1 MARKGENIYKRK
13 DGRYEGRYIKGYS
26 TDGKAQFGYIYGRNY
41 ADVKERLV
49 QYKANIRNNTKT
61 VSSTIKLGAWFDMW
75 YDNQTHIKQSTKT
88 IYQSYANK
96 HLKPKLGNIQ
106 LKKMNKE
113 MLQKFIDDLSM
124 QLAPK
129 TVRAIYSMVKLCLK
143 AAYEKNLVSNFFGNI
158 RLPKAVSKEVRVF
171 TKQEQKKL
179 EQIIERENQDN
190 DIGILICLYTGIR
203 IGELCALRWENV
215 NLDRKMITIDKTLY
229 RVKDEIGSKATKVI
243 LSTPKSE
250 KSVRDIPI
258 PEFLAVKLAKLQKPE
273 GFVINNN
280 GKFIETAVYARR
292 YKKLLELAGIEYIKP
307 HSMRHNFAVRALEL
321 GVDIQTLSEILG
333 HSNVSTTLNFYGHSL
348 PEHKRSQM
356 ERIGQLFEQSE

>member
-1 MARKGENIYKRK
+1 MARKGENIYRRK

-26 TDGKAQFGYIYGRNY
+26 AAGKAQFGYIYGKNY

-49 QYKANIRNNTKT
+49 QCKANARNDTKT
-61 VSSTIKLGAWFDMW
+61 ISSTIKLENWFDCW
-75 YDNQTHIKQSTKT
+75 YSTQTHIKQSTQT
-88 IYQSYANK
+88 IYLSYANK
-96 HLKPKLGNIQ
+96 HLKPKLGNVQ
-106 LKKMNKE
+106 LKKMNKDI
-113 MLQKFIDDLSM
+113 LQKFVDDLNKDLS
-124 QLAPK
+124 PK

-143 AAYEKNLVSNFFGNI
+143 SAYEKNLISDFFNNI

-179 EQIIERENQDN
+179 EQRIERENKDN

-215 NLDRKMITIDKTLY
+215 NLERKMITIDKTLY
-229 RVKDEIGSKATKVI
+229 RVRNENGSKKTKVI

-250 KSVRDIPI
+250 RSVRDIPI
-258 PEFLAVKLAKLQKPE
+258 PGFLAEKLARLQKPE

-280 GKFIETAVYARR
+280 GKYIETAVYARR

-307 HSMRHNFAVRALEL
+307 HSMRHNFAVRALEI
-321 GVDIQTLSEILG
+321 GVDVQTLSEILG
-333 HSNVSTTLNFYGHSL
+333 HSSVSTTLNYYGHSL
-348 PEHKRSQM
+348 PEHKRRQM